1 MSQGPQALNKRDENA
16 DLITDQ
22 PDDHPV
28 GIGIDITDRPDG
40 LPVDRGNGNGL
51 AKVAIAGVVGA
62 VVGTVAGALAN
73 KRTAQGVNHTFKG
86 VGDAVKGAASGVNRT
101 FKGVGDA
108 IKGVAS
114 GFNDNVQGAGDALK
128 DTESGVNDT
137 IKVAVDTVKSA
148 AEDVKLSVEGTVDRV
163 KDSLEDAKPSSDRD
177 VKPSEHQSVKLYEER
192 LVADKKQ
199 VKIGEVVIEKYVE
212 TQTVH
217 ISVPVNKEQVVV
229 EVTIPVDAGMPVS
242 PGEANFSEGEVVRM
256 EAYEETADIQ
266 KQAFVRE
273 ELRVRKQVEHN
284 TVEVED
290 KIRREK
296 LDLEIQGSNIID
308 NTKTL

>member
-1 MSQGPQALNKRDENA
+1 MSQTPQALNKRDENA
-16 DLITDQ
+16 DLIADQ
-22 PDDHPV
+22 PDGHPV
-28 GIGIDITDRPDG
+28 GIGINITARPDG
-40 LPVDRGNGNGL
+40 HPVDIGTGNGL

-73 KRTAQGVNHTFKG
+73 KRTAQGVNRTFKG
-86 VGDAVKGAASGVNRT
+86 IGDAIKGAASGVNRT

-108 IKGVAS
+108 V
-114 GFNDNVQGAGDALK
+114 K

-137 IKVAVDTVKSA
+137 IKGAVDTVKGA
-148 AEDVKLSVEGTVDRV
+148 ADDVKLSVEGTVDRV
-163 KDSLEDAKPSSDRD
+163 KDSLEDAKPSSNQD
-177 VKPSEHQSVKLYEER
+177 VKPSDHQSVKLYEER

-199 VKIGEVVIEKYVE
+199 VKIGEVVIEKHVE
-212 TQTVH
+212 TQTAH
-217 ISVPVNKEQVVV
+217 ISVPVNKEQVIV
-229 EVTIPVDAGMPVS
+229 EVTIPVDAGMPVT
-242 PGEANFSEGEVVRM
+242 PGEANFHEGEVVRM
-256 EAYEETADIQ
+256 EAYEETADIH

-273 ELRVRKQVEHN
+273 EFRVRKQVEHN

-308 NTKTL
+308 NTKTV

>member
-1 MSQGPQALNKRDENA
+1 VDKHDENV
-16 DLITDQ
+16 DL
-22 PDDHPV
+22 
-28 GIGIDITDRPDG
+28 ITDRPDG
-40 LPVDRGNGNGL
+40 LPVGIGIDISDQPDGLPVDIGMGNGL

-73 KRTAQGVNHTFKG
+73 KRTAQGVNRTFKG

-114 GFNDNVQGAGDALK
+114 GFNDNVQGAGDAVK

-137 IKVAVDTVKSA
+137 IKGA

-199 VKIGEVVIEKYVE
+199 VKIGEVVIEKHVE
-212 TQTVH
+212 TQTAH
-217 ISVPVNKEQVVV
+217 ISVPVNKEQVIV
-229 EVTIPVDAGMPVS
+229 EVTIPVDAGMPVT
-242 PGEANFSEGEVVRM
+242 PGEANFHEGEVVRM
-256 EAYEETADIQ
+256 EAYEETADIH

-273 ELRVRKQVEHN
+273 EFRVRKQVEHN

-308 NTKTL
+308 NTKTV